1 MPENGD
7 SAVTVRPMTPEDY
20 DRFVEL
26 HNRVYPTRTRTVDEV
41 REAERTRKPDDKA
54 ERWAAFVENRMVG
67 FAGYGQWTGEAHA
80 TWFQVNVVVAEP
92 FRRQGIGTSLYT
104 RLFEELIQHD
114 PKVLRADAYEN
125 LPAGLPFALG
135 FGFKDVFRE
144 GPSHLDLEPFDA
156 EPFAPLLRRLEE
168 EGIEF
173 LSYEAYRQRDSGFAE
188 PLYAAYCDAWKD
200 VPKEEE
206 SEILRDDWQEWVI
219 EGSLLDYEVST
230 VAMAGDRIIG
240 FCEVGSA
247 PKGRPV
253 YAGLAGVARPD
264 RARGIATAAY
274 VTAIEVARRQG
285 YPQMQ
290 TSSGI
295 ENLAM
300 QTVYRKLGFV
310 REPVWVQ
317 LEKRL
322 DEPG

>member
-1 MPENGD
+1 MNI
-7 SAVTVRPMTPEDY
+7 RPMTSEDY

-26 HNRVYPTRTRTVDEV
+26 HNRVYPTRTRTVEEV
-41 REAERTRKPDDKA
+41 REAGRTREPKHKA
-54 ERWAAFVENRMVG
+54 GRWAAFVEDRMIG
-67 FAGYGQWTGEAHA
+67 FAGYAQWTGESHR
-80 TWFQVNVVVAEP
+80 TWFQVNVVVDEP
-92 FRRQGIGTSLYT
+92 LRRQGIGTSLYT
-104 RLFEELIQHD
+104 CLLEELNQHD

-125 LPAGLPFALG
+125 LPAGLPFALS

-156 EPFAPLLRRLEE
+156 ASYAPLLQRLEG

-173 LSYEAYRQRDSGFAE
+173 LSYEAFRERDDGFAE

-206 SEILRDDWQEWVI
+206 SEILRNDWQEWVL
-219 EGSLLDYEVST
+219 EGSQLDFEVST
-230 VAMAGDRIIG
+230 VALSGDRIVG

-247 PKGRPV
+247 PEGRPV

-264 RARGIATAAY
+264 RGRGIATAAY
-274 VTAIEVARRQG
+274 VTAIEVARRKG
-285 YPQMQ
+285 HPQMQ

-295 ENLAM
+295 GNVAM

-310 REPVWVQ
+310 RESVWIQ

-322 DEPG
+322 EEREAPD